1 MQTYSD
7 NFSATRSASVEG
19 FCILAPRLLAFEGSN
34 RAVEMKPRARHS
46 VGLQQSLK
54 GSKII
59 HFGSRRCKYK
69 QSLKSD
75 CAVLSHSVVS
85 DSLRPHGL

>member
-7 NFSATRSASVEG
+7 NLSATRSESVEG

-34 RAVEMKPRARHS
+34 RAVEIKPRVRDS
-46 VGLQQSLK
+46 VCLQQSLK